1 MFTPMIQALK
11 LSQHMFSRCMN
22 VINWVVSFIDVA
34 RSHGRYNET

>member
-22 VINWVVSFIDVA
+22 VIN
-34 RSHGRYNET
+34 